1 MKLVHASI
9 HTMKTIDGHDIRYAR
24 LGYQTAHGYMGQSRP
39 LNLLSAELKAV
50 AESGGLVTH
59 VGRVS

>member
-9 HTMKTIDGHDIRYAR
+9 HTMETIDGYDVRYAR

-39 LNLLSAELKAV
+39 LNLLSAELRV
-50 AESGGLVTH
+50 IAESGELVTL
-59 VGRVS
+59 GKRAP